1 MKRLLRWLV
10 RLVLLVLVLGIALV
24 AYVYIASGRLMARTY
39 QVDRVP
45 RVTVRSDPASLARGK
60 YLFERVA
67 VCAECHG
74 EDSGGKV
81 VQSSFAMGT
90 LVSAN
95 LTRGQGGVGA
105 TDSDE
110 DMVRAVTHGVKRD
123 GRSVIF
129 MPSADYQ
136 FTEADLGSILG
147 YIRSMPPV
155 DRTPPPMTVGPMARV
170 LGLFTDFPLAP
181 AARIDHANVRLA
193 PPPDPG
199 DRAAAGGVVIS
210 TAGCRGCHGPNFTGG
225 GGPPPGASN
234 ITPVGIG
241 DWTEQQFLTAIRDH
255 KRPNGSTIDEAMP
268 RLYGQMSDDDLRS
281 AYAFLTTVA
290 PAGEKTP
297 NQTKGG

>member
-1 MKRLLRWLV
+1 
-10 RLVLLVLVLGIALV
+10 
-24 AYVYIASGRLMARTY
+24 MARTY

-45 RVTVRSDPASLARGK
+45 RVTLRSDPASLARGK

-210 TAGCRGCHGPNFTGG
+210 DGGMQRLPWPQLHRWRWSSARSGEHHARGYRRLDRTAVPDSHSRSQATQ
-225 GGPPPGASN
+225 
-234 ITPVGIG
+234 
-241 DWTEQQFLTAIRDH
+241 WL
-255 KRPNGSTIDEAMP
+255 
-268 RLYGQMSDDDLRS
+268 DD
-281 AYAFLTTVA
+281 
-290 PAGEKTP
+290 
-297 NQTKGG
+297 